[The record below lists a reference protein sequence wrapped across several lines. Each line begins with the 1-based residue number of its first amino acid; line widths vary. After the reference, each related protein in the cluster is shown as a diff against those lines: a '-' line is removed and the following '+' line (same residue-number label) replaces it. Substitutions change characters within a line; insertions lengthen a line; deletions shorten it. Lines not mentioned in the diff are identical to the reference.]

1 MDYEFLDDFFVSPD
15 EGQLE
20 LVVSYRLSHIS
31 DRLFPECCK
40 HYLIYYIEDI

>member
-15 EGQLE
+15 EGQME
-20 LVVSYRLSHIS
+20 LVVSYRFFSYF
-31 DRLFPECCK
+31 RLFPECCK